1 MKVFT
6 YLNLQKKVIFMVFII
21 KIKSKPWAELLQTLL
36 LQLAIFFYKKKP
48 RKVGPVHVI
57 TFDSMGEDRTISVED
72 FPYFIVESI
81 NSSSASTE
89 DVTIF
94 TK

>member
-36 LQLAIFFYKKKP
+36 LQLAFFFIK
-48 RKVGPVHVI
+48 
-57 TFDSMGEDRTISVED
+57 DSVK
-72 FPYFIVESI
+72 
-81 NSSSASTE
+81 A
-89 DVTIF
+89 
-94 TK
+94 